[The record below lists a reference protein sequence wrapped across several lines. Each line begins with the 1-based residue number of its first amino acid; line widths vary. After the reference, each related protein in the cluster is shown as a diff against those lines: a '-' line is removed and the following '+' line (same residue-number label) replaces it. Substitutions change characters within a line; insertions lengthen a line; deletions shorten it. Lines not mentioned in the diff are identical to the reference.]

1 MATVKEV
8 IYDVKESLKKYSDDS
23 EYDDRYILYLYNIK
37 RAKYLRQLLDDKTR
51 GIDSVLIQSLCLEFE
66 EVDKGLCGLE
76 VGCTIMKS
84 VKPLP
89 KLLEV
94 RNRNTLISIQPAVM
108 LSKQFKVIDFTQ
120 ASYILDR
127 PYSNGIY
134 VTVDADGYIYL
145 ISNNDEHKLIT
156 CLYLT
161 ALFENPS
168 DLEDYTNCC
177 GCEIETADSCF
188 EEDSIYPA
196 PSFIIDLCRDE
207 IIKLLLG
214 TREQIKEDKDNNSD
228 DQ

>member
-1 MATVKEV
+1 MATVKQV
-8 IYDVKESLKKYSDDS
+8 IYDVKESLNKYSDDT
-23 EYDDRYILYLYNIK
+23 EYDNRYILYLYNLK

-51 GIDSVLIQSLCLEFE
+51 GIDKILIQSLCLEFE
-66 EVDKGLCGLE
+66 IVDKGLCDLE
-76 VGCTIMKS
+76 VGCTILKS
-84 VKPLP
+84 KKPLP

-94 RNRNTLISIQPAVM
+94 RNRNTLISIQPSVA
-108 LSKQFKVIDFTQ
+108 LAKQFKIVDYTQ

-134 VTVDADGYIYL
+134 ATVDTDGHILL

-156 CLYLT
+156 CLYVN
-161 ALFENPS
+161 AVFETPS
-168 DLEDYTNCC
+168 DLENYINCC
-177 GCEIETADSCF
+177 NCETEVEACF

-214 TREQIKEDKDNNSD
+214 TKEQIKEDIDNNSTN